1 MRTSFTGTLQRDL
14 QSSNILDNLMAL
26 SAASELV
33 GAEIIPHS
41 EWCVSDTL
49 FFKYIFLT
57 LLFLSGILAALL
69 G

>member
-57 LLFLSGILAALL
+57 LFLSGILAALL